1 MGALYTSPLRAA
13 IGYVFAVTRLR
24 ASDFLRGEGEP
35 GGPRAKRPAGVDESA
50 VLTVL
55 RVPPELGGSRV
66 DRFVQG
72 ELKRT
77 SRTRAA
83 HIVAHSA
90 YSLEGRRL
98 KPGDRLRPEDHVAL
112 WRPPWDEEVPD
123 VEIPVLYDDGDLL
136 AVDKPAGVPVH
147 PTARYYQSTVVKL
160 LEGAGR
166 GEHLRLAHRIDRE
179 TSGVLLLT
187 RTHALDRAI
196 KKLFEA
202 RDAIE
207 KRYLAI
213 TWGAPEDAAFTVELP
228 LELDPTHSTRV
239 KMRVAREG
247 EGLSARTRFE
257 VLERRRCLVS
267 GRRYALVSCLLD
279 TGRQHQIRVHL
290 SALGFP
296 LVGDKLYGPD
306 DTLFAKNADGLLTA
320 SERERLELSRH
331 ALHAHALSLVR
342 PETGERL
349 CIEAPLPPD
358 LASFWRSLAAP

>member
-1 MGALYTSPLRAA
+1 VAALYTSPLPAA

-24 ASDFLRGEGEP
+24 ASDFLRADGEL
-35 GGPRAKRPAGVDESA
+35 GGPRARRPVGVDEAA

-55 RVPPELGGSRV
+55 RVPPEQGGSRV
-66 DRFVQG
+66 DRFVQS

-83 HIVAHSA
+83 FIVANSA
-90 YSLEGRRL
+90 YSLDGRRL

-123 VEIPVLYDDGDLL
+123 LTIPVLYDDGDLL

-147 PTARYYQSTVVKL
+147 PSARYYQGTVVKL
-160 LEGAGR
+160 LEHAGL

-196 KKLFEA
+196 KRLFEA

-213 TWGAPEDAAFTVELP
+213 TWGAPPEQVFTVELP

-239 KMRVAREG
+239 KMRVAAAG
-247 EGLSARTRFE
+247 EGLTARTRFE
-257 VLERRRCLVS
+257 VQGRRRCLVS
-267 GRRYALVSCLLD
+267 GRHYALVSCLLD
-279 TGRQHQIRVHL
+279 TGRQHQIRAHL

-306 DTLFAKNADGLLTA
+306 DTLFAKNADGLLTPR
-320 SERERLELSRH
+320 ERELLELDRH
-331 ALHAHALSLVR
+331 ALHAHTLTLVR
-342 PETGERL
+342 PETGARL
-349 CIEAPLPPD
+349 CIEAPLPAD
-358 LASFWRSLAAP
+358 LRAFWASLAPG